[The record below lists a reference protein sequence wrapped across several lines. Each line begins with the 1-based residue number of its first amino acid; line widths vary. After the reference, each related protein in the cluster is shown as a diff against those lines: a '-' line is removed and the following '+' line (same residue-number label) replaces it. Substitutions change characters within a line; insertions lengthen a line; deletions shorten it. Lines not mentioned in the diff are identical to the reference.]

1 MHVAQYPRRFGTLNC
16 AIPEGFSLVHA
27 WGENGEFVALLC
39 FQTVSECARASVEL
53 YTLFLFFDDLQLRR
67 EARLRRE
74 YLYRK
79 SIEDREKTI
88 LERKRKV
95 KEALE
100 GGRSS

>member
-1 MHVAQYPRRFGTLNC
+1 MH
-16 AIPEGFSLVHA
+16 
-27 WGENGEFVALLC
+27 
-39 FQTVSECARASVEL
+39 
-53 YTLFLFFDDLQLRR
+53 TLFLFFDDLQLRR